1 MTIISFACVNVNCEL
16 RKQTGHVLFKCFCVP
31 MVVVVRF
38 ITVGFPVSLM
48 RLFRSFSPGAIRIL
62 TWGGIRGG
70 ISVALA
76 LSMPVGPERNFILPV
91 AYCVVVFSIVVQG
104 LSLGWL
110 VKKVE
115 KEKVSN
121 P

>member
-1 MTIISFACVNVNCEL
+1 MPESGNVPFSKVNKPL
-16 RKQTGHVLFKCFCVP
+16 RDPHPRWGGV
-31 MVVVVRF
+31 
-38 ITVGFPVSLM
+38 
-48 RLFRSFSPGAIRIL
+48 RIL